1 MRDKIVLVT
10 GATDGIGK
18 QTALELARLGAR
30 VLVHGRT
37 GERCQAVCREITEF
51 TGNKN
56 VEPVVADFTS
66 LAAVRQLVQEVL
78 QRLARLDVLINNA
91 GVFMQQRVVTGDGL
105 ETTFAVNHCAHF
117 TLTSGLLGLLRESA
131 PARIVT
137 VSSIAHQRGR
147 IAWDNLQGER
157 HFDGYE
163 AYANS
168 KLCNILFSHDLAE
181 RLTAARVTANCLH
194 PGIVSTKLLS
204 DGFGGTGADT
214 QTGCATSVF
223 LASSPEVE
231 GVTGRYFVSSREANS
246 STQSQ
251 DVALRKELWKVT
263 ERLVS
268 RATGA

>member
-30 VLVHGRT
+30 VLVHGRSA
-37 GERCQAVCREITEF
+37 ERCQAVCSEIVEF

-56 VEPVVADFTS
+56 VEGVVADFTS
-66 LAAVRQLVQEVL
+66 LAAVRQLVDEVM
-78 QRLARLDVLINNA
+78 RRVPRLDVLINNA
-91 GVFMQQRVVTGDGL
+91 GVFMQQRVLTGDGL

-117 TLTSGLLGLLRESA
+117 VLTQGLLGLLRESA
-131 PARIVT
+131 PARVVT
-137 VSSIAHQRGR
+137 VASIAHQRGR
-147 IAWDNLQGER
+147 IALDNLQGER

-168 KLCNILFSHDLAE
+168 KLCNVLFSYDLAE
-181 RLTAARVTANCLH
+181 RLTAGRVTANCLH
-194 PGIVSTKLLS
+194 PGVIATKLLS
-204 DGFGGTGADT
+204 SGFGIAGADT
-214 QTGCATSVF
+214 QTGSATLVF

-231 GVTGRYFVSSREANS
+231 GVTGRYFVSCREATS
-246 STQSQ
+246 SVVSQ
-251 DVALRKELWKVT
+251 DVGLRKELWKVT

-268 RATGA
+268 RERGV